1 MMHQRISKKIF
12 IYLLIFS
19 ILVTVNNKKLTFDF
33 YKIKKFNIV
42 SSYDLNTDKI
52 YKELINFTNYNIFSF
67 DKQHIYKIISSNKA
81 VEYFQVSKVY
91 PSTLNIEIIKTQFL
105 AITKKD
111 NVDYFIGANGNLI
124 EKNDNNYDLPYV
136 FGNINVNDFLHFKNI
151 VDNSNIKFT
160 DFENIYYFNSNRWDV
175 VNKEGIVL
183 KLPHKL
189 SVEKLN
195 LIFKIIKK
203 NELKDLKIFDF
214 RLNNMMII
222 NE

>member
-151 VDNSNIKFT
+151 VDNSKIKFT

>member
-1 MMHQRISKKIF
+1 MHQRISKKIF